1 MKRRAVLL
9 TGCFLLAIGAGAC
22 SRKSA
27 GDPSSSPA
35 PVLETSGQ
43 PEDLLYAPELQVDLS
58 QMTRTASGLYYRDI
72 LAGRGAVA
80 AAGQRVRVAYA
91 GWLADGSEFDRSPDG
106 RPYAFLL
113 GRGQVIRGWD
123 EGVSG
128 MRVGGRRLLVI
139 PPVLAYGRQSPGAG
153 IPPNATLVF
162 DVRLVQVQP

>member
-1 MKRRAVLL
+1 MSRGRSVLVAL
-9 TGCFLLAIGAGAC
+9 VFATGAIAGC
-22 SRKSA
+22 SRKPG
-27 GDPSSSPA
+27 GDDAAAPA

-43 PEDLLYAPELQVDLS
+43 PENLRYAPSLQVDLA

-72 LAGRGAVA
+72 LVGRGGVA
-80 AAGQRVRVAYA
+80 TAGNRVRVAYA

-106 RPYAFLL
+106 RPYQFSL

-139 PPVLAYGRQSPGAG
+139 PPALAYGRQSPGPG

-162 DVRLVQVQP
+162 DVRLMQVQP